1 MTSDWQNREIA
12 NVGLDSSVG
21 RAPAR
26 QSGDRRFK
34 SSSSK
39 FFFVRPNVINI
50 LCLKLCAMC
59 F

>member
-1 MTSDWQNREIA
+1 META

-34 SSSSK
+34 SRSSQ
-39 FFFVRPNVINI
+39 FFFVHPNLPSQFPLWFIT
-50 LCLKLCAMC
+50 
-59 F
+59 